1 MLRLGFLLP
10 VVLLLAAPSAFALA
24 ASHHPVIL
32 VPGLAGSQV
41 RAQLKDSS
49 PPHSLCEKTSAPG
62 KWLQLW
68 LSLEEVAP
76 YAKDCLLSRI
86 ALTFDNATGAYSDAP
101 GVTLDTNVD
110 FGNVSGVA
118 ALDPAFPK
126 ESGYFL
132 PLITFL
138 EQELGYVA
146 GADLHG
152 APYDWRLAP
161 DGHSA
166 PGQYYDKVK
175 KLVEQTFSRNGNRS
189 VHFVTHSLG
198 GPTVLGFLNSMT
210 QPWKDTYI
218 ASFAPISGPFGGSV
232 AQANAFVAGDTLGV
246 PLIPHDYLRPIQIT
260 AASGSFMMAT
270 TEAFGSE
277 RVRMMKLRP
286 E

>member
-1 MLRLGFLLP
+1 MLFLLP
-10 VVLLLAAPSAFALA
+10 LVALA

-49 PPHSLCEKTSAPG
+49 PPHSLCEKSTPPG

-68 LSLEEVAP
+68 LSVEEVAP

-118 ALDPAFPK
+118 ALDPVFPK

-138 EQELGYVA
+138 EQLGYVA

-166 PGQYYDKVK
+166 PGQYYTKVQA
-175 KLVEQTFSRNGNRS
+175 LVERTFARNGNRS

-198 GPTVLGFLNSMT
+198 GPTVLGFLNTMP
-210 QPWKDTYI
+210 QVWKDTYI

-277 RVRMMKLRP
+277 RVRMMIAHP